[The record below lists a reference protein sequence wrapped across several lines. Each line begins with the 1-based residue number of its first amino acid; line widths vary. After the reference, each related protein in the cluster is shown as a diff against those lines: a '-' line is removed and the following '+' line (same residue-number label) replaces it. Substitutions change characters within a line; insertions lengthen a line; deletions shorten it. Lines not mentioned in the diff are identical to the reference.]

1 MYIYPAEMGTAL
13 VWNHI
18 CRETER
24 ERYIYIRVCVC
35 LCRCKLTLVHI
46 RDIAFWYIDMN
57 TWP

>member
-24 ERYIYIRVCVC
+24 EIYIYIYTCVCV
-35 LCRCKLTLVHI
+35 LVPMQAHTGS
-46 RDIAFWYIDMN
+46 Y
-57 TWP
+57 P

>member
-24 ERYIYIRVCVC
+24 EIYIYIRVCVC
-35 LCRCKLTLVHI
+35 VLVPMQAHTGS
-46 RDIAFWYIDMN
+46 Y
-57 TWP
+57 P

>member
-24 ERYIYIRVCVC
+24 EIYIYVCVC
-35 LCRCKLTLVHI
+35 VLVPMQAHTGS
-46 RDIAFWYIDMN
+46 Y
-57 TWP
+57 P

>member
-24 ERYIYIRVCVC
+24 ERYIYIYVCVC
-35 LCRCKLTLVHI
+35 VLVPMQAHTGS
-46 RDIAFWYIDMN
+46 Y
-57 TWP
+57 P

>member
-24 ERYIYIRVCVC
+24 ERYIYIYVCVC
-35 LCRCKLTLVHI
+35 ACADASSHWFISVILHFGI
-46 RDIAFWYIDMN
+46 
-57 TWP
+57 